1 LNGNA
6 INGAVNNLYTANQ
19 SGTYK
24 LCVTDA
30 NGCVNCSDSLIYN
43 FTGLYNN
50 QFSEFVKV
58 YPNPNNGTFQIKLNS
73 FIADDVVQIMNTLGQ
88 VVYEEKISNSNE
100 LTIQSKL
107 EQGIYYLRLQNTYI
121 GQSLKVVVQ

>member
-1 LNGNA
+1 
-6 INGAVNNLYTANQ
+6 
-19 SGTYK
+19 
-24 LCVTDA
+24 
-30 NGCVNCSDSLIYN
+30 
-43 FTGLYNN
+43 
-50 QFSEFVKV
+50 
-58 YPNPNNGTFQIKLNS
+58 
-73 FIADDVVQIMNTLGQ
+73 MNTLGQ

>member
-1 LNGNA
+1 MQIWSFVIHRKGFH
-6 INGAVNNLYTANQ
+6 Q
-19 SGTYK
+19 
-24 LCVTDA
+24 
-30 NGCVNCSDSLIYN
+30 
-43 FTGLYNN
+43 FYNN